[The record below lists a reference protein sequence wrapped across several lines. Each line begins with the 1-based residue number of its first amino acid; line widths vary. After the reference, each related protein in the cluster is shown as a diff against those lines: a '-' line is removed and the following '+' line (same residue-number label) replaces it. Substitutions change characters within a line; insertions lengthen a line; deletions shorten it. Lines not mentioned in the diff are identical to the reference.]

1 MVKWAFRALA
11 GLCLAAAPVAA
22 NEPAPGSPE
31 RKVILDAL
39 RPAIEA
45 RLGPNVVFVVQRIE
59 SADGWAFVQAEPQRK
74 GGGPINGAAHFPP
87 DELEYMDGLTV
98 TALLRI
104 NSGRWQLVDQAIGAT
119 DAWYC
124 GVAAA
129 NAVTH
134 CQ

>member
-1 MVKWAFRALA
+1 MRRVLLAVA
-11 GLCLAAAPVAA
+11 GLCLAAAPAA
-22 NEPAPGSPE
+22 ASEPAPGSAE
-31 RKVILDAL
+31 RKAILNSL

-45 RLGPNVVFVVQRIE
+45 RLGPNVEFVVQRIE
-59 SADGWAFVQAEPQRK
+59 SADGWAFVQALPQRK

-124 GVAAA
+124 GVEAA

-134 CQ
+134 CR